1 MAIRI
6 QSLSSEDIFAFLP
19 LQVVGTRCE
28 LHLCAST
35 RMGLRFK
42 GPPSSS
48 YAPPLLLL
56 RPDLF
61 SSSSSVYLVHTLRD
75 REVCVKFGLLLH
87 STDEGKLSHGT
98 ATYKAKACSF
108 GQVQSVERIKV
119 NLDNCTSKICQDV
132 AKQILKGEDSS
143 FIHTNLTLKTAAEL
157 ALLMENI
164 DRIEDLIV
172 GADMIRLER
181 DILTHLR
188 RLGAMKLFTSCFSK
202 AVTETIIWS
211 SNLVNKHLD
220 AYPFELRFDEK
231 KDNIVVHSNKKEQ
244 RKKRR
249 AQRLEKVSRRSVLQ
263 IPTESGHKDELF
275 SLRKRGLGNFAGLS
289 GSKKREV
296 IAKNESEMSMGVKE
310 MANLEKLCKNLEE
323 DMGKPPSLTRW
334 AEAAGLDQK
343 TLRSRLQFG
352 WYCRDK
358 LIRSTRSLVIFVA
371 KNYRGMG
378 IAFDDLI
385 QAGYVGV
392 LNGTERY
399 DIEKGY
405 RFSTYVQYWI
415 RKSILAMIASHSRTV
430 KVRMESMINQ
440 IQKVKRNF
448 HTSEGKYPND
458 EEITELTGLSLAY
471 VRLASRC
478 SKSVGSIEQEVR
490 DGWTTTFMFLLC
502 QEITADTSVK
512 SPYEFIGKEHAREQI
527 LNLLQT
533 LHPRERQVLALR
545 YGLGD
550 GRCRSLEEIGRL
562 CHVSRE
568 WIRKI
573 EKEALSKIRSQ
584 EMQKRLSHYLQ

>member
-1 MAIRI
+1 
-6 QSLSSEDIFAFLP
+6 
-19 LQVVGTRCE
+19 
-28 LHLCAST
+28 
-35 RMGLRFK
+35 MGLRFK

-56 RPDLF
+56 KPDFLC
-61 SSSSSVYLVHTLRD
+61 SSSSVYLVHSLRD

-87 STDEGKLSHGT
+87 NTDEGKLSHGT

-108 GQVQSVERIKV
+108 GQVQSVEQIKV

-132 AKQILKGEDSS
+132 AKQILKVEDSS

-157 ALLMENI
+157 AILMENI

-172 GADMIRLER
+172 GADTVRLER

-188 RLGAMKLFTSCFSK
+188 RLGAMKLFTTCFSK
-202 AVTETIIWS
+202 AFTETIIGS

-231 KDNIVVHSNKKEQ
+231 KDSILVHSNKKEQ

-249 AQRLEKVSRRSVLQ
+249 ARRLEKVSRRSVLQ
-263 IPTESGHKDELF
+263 IPTKSRHKDELF
-275 SLRKRGLGNFAGLS
+275 SLHKRGLGKFAGLS
-289 GSKKREV
+289 GSKEREM

-323 DMGKPPSLTRW
+323 DMGKPPSFTRW

-358 LIRSTRSLVIFVA
+358 LIKSTRSLVIFIA

-378 IAFDDLI
+378 IAFDDLT

-392 LNGTERY
+392 LNGAERY
-399 DIEKGY
+399 DIKKGY
-405 RFSTYVQYWI
+405 RFSTYAQYWI
-415 RKSILAMIASHSRTV
+415 RKSILAMIAWHSRTI

-440 IQKVKRNF
+440 IQKVKGNF

-458 EEITELTGLSLAY
+458 EEIAELTGLSLAY
-471 VRLASRC
+471 VRLASQC
-478 SKSVGSIEQEVR
+478 SRSVGSIEQEVR
-490 DGWTTTFMFLLC
+490 DGWNTKFM
-502 QEITADTSVK
+502 EITADTCVK
-512 SPYEFIGKEHAREQI
+512 IPYEFIGKEHAREQI

-545 YGLGD
+545 YGLED
-550 GRCRSLEEIGRL
+550 GRCKSLEEIGRL

-584 EMQKRLSHYLQ
+584 EMQRSLSHYLQ